1 MMSDL
6 RSARPEEYDLPK
18 LAVRSALW
26 AGGSHYWLF
35 GLGLVK
41 TVVLARLVP
50 PEYFGMVALGQAWVT
65 YFSVFRIDFRAVI
78 VTWEDDSPRTL
89 SVQFWL
95 ENLLSWSG
103 LLLAAGLYWISP
115 QALFLVG
122 EVPGRWIS
130 AVWVAVFALLLVV
143 GFESLTSTP
152 RYLLER
158 KLRQDIL
165 GRLTI
170 LHAVLGLIVSVA
182 LAWRGHYLAAILVD
196 VAMPV
201 VVIGIGVTLVT
212 GWRPSLVWDTKLARG
227 LLEFGLTMWTAGLLG
242 KIVFQLD
249 DWLVGTIGH
258 KRPKVWLSSGLLP
271 VSFYSRAYTAGKMPM
286 DVFAGMIG
294 QIALPLYARSA
305 DQGRETLQR
314 AYRHLSWLL
323 AHMIFLSGV
332 FALTATEEVVTI
344 VLGELWLP
352 TVPLF
357 RLMAG
362 FILLRPLY
370 QNACQL
376 LIALRKEKRM
386 RRTVAQQ
393 AVFLLLV
400 CPPAVWIWGAAGAG
414 VTVSVMT
421 IIGLFFADRYVREEL
436 GLSAVDAYLMP
447 ILTGLGVYGMLRLLT
462 PWLPLSLWGSAAAKG
477 GLCLAMFAL
486 VIFLFER
493 NQAQTVWATVRR
505 ALHKGAEQ

>member
-1 MMSDL
+1 MMSEP
-6 RSARPEEYDLPK
+6 RSTSSEEYGLPEQ
-18 LAVRSALW
+18 AVRSALW

-41 TVVLARLVP
+41 TVVLARIVP
-50 PEYFGMVALGQAWVT
+50 PEYFGMVAVGQAWVT
-65 YFSVFRIDFRAVI
+65 YFSVFRLDFRTVI
-78 VTWEDDSPRTL
+78 VTWEDDSRRTL

-95 ENLLSWSG
+95 DNLLSWSG

-115 QALFLVG
+115 QVLFLVG
-122 EVPGRWIS
+122 EVPGNWLS
-130 AVWVAVFALLLVV
+130 AVWVVVFTLLLVV
-143 GFESLTSTP
+143 GFEGLTSTP

-165 GRLTI
+165 GRLTV
-170 LHAVLGLIVSVA
+170 LHAVLGLVAAVA

-196 VAMPV
+196 VAMPAL
-201 VVIGIGVTLVT
+201 VIGVGVTLVT
-212 GWRPSLVWDTKLARG
+212 RWRPAFVWDTKLARG

-249 DWLVGTIGH
+249 DWLVGTIGRV
-258 KRPKVWLSSGLLP
+258 RPKVWLSSGVLP
-271 VSFYSRAYTAGKMPM
+271 ESFYSRAYTAGKMPM

-305 DQGRETLQR
+305 AQGRETLRR

-323 AHMIFLSGV
+323 THMIFLSGV

-344 VLGELWLP
+344 VLGERWLP

-376 LIALRKEKRM
+376 LIAVRKEKRM

-393 AVFLLLV
+393 AVFLLLA
-400 CPPAVWIWGAAGAG
+400 CPPAVWYWGAAGAA
-414 VTVSVMT
+414 VAVSVMT
-421 IIGLFFADRYVREEL
+421 IIGLSFADRYVGEEL
-436 GLSAVDAYLMP
+436 GRPAGDVYLWP
-447 ILTGLGVYGMLRLLT
+447 ALTGLAVYGMLRLLA
-462 PWLPLSLWGSAAAKG
+462 PWLPLSLWGSAAVKG
-477 GLCLAMFAL
+477 GLCLVAFAL
-486 VIFLFER
+486 VILLFER
-493 NQAQTVWATVRR
+493 SQAYTVWATVRR
-505 ALHKGAEQ
+505 ALRRGAEK

>member
-1 MMSDL
+1 MTSDL
-6 RSARPEEYDLPK
+6 GSKRMEDYDLPN

-35 GLGLVK
+35 SLGLVK
-41 TVVLARLVP
+41 TMILARLVP

-65 YFSVFRIDFRAVI
+65 YLSVFRLDFRAVI

-95 ENLLSWSG
+95 DNLLSWSG
-103 LLLAAGLYWISP
+103 LLLAAGLYWVSP
-115 QALFLVG
+115 QALFVVG
-122 EVPGRWIS
+122 DVPSGWLS
-130 AVWVAVFALLLVV
+130 AVWVAVFILMLVV
-143 GFESLTSTP
+143 GLESLTSTP

-165 GRLTI
+165 GRLTG
-170 LHAVLGLIVSVA
+170 LHAVLGLLVAVA
-182 LAWRGHYLAAILVD
+182 LAWQGYYLAAILVD

-201 VVIGIGVTLVT
+201 VVVGIGVTIVT
-212 GWRPSLVWDTKLARG
+212 RWRPSLVWDTKLARRM
-227 LLEFGLTMWTAGLLG
+227 LEFGLTMWTTGLLG

-258 KRPKVWLSSGLLP
+258 KRQKVWMSSGVLP

-305 DQGRETLQR
+305 EQGRETLQR
-314 AYRHLSWLL
+314 AYHHLSWLL
-323 AHMIFLSGV
+323 AYMIFLSGT
-332 FALTATEEVVTI
+332 FALSATEEVVNI
-344 VLGELWLP
+344 VLGERWLS

-357 RLMAG
+357 RLMSG

-386 RRTVAQQ
+386 RVTVAQQ
-393 AVFLLLV
+393 AVFMLLV

-421 IIGLFFADRYVREEL
+421 VIGLFFADRYVRDEL
-436 GLSAVDAYLMP
+436 GYSAVDTYLLP
-447 ILTGLGVYGMLRLLT
+447 ALTGLGVYGMLSLLKA
-462 PWLPLSLWGSAAAKG
+462 WLPLSLWGSTVAKG
-477 GLCLAMFAL
+477 GFCIAMFAL

-493 NQAQTVWATVRR
+493 HQAQTVWTKVRG
-505 ALHKGAEQ
+505 ALRNGTKH